1 MELTDETVAGIAREF
16 ADLELGDPRRG
27 RRVVKLV
34 QALAKHPQA
43 SLPEAL
49 GTHSELEAAYRILNN
64 ESFDFDDLL
73 AEHGDR
79 TIARAEQAGD
89 VLVVHDTTTCVF
101 EHADPREVGVLPTG
115 KAGFFAHVALVVDA
129 RRHRRPLGVVHV
141 EAYWREQ
148 RSSRGSRRKHLN
160 GKEVAAW
167 KGRESERWARG
178 VQHAQEKL
186 DGCSVIHVM
195 DREADK
201 YELMA
206 HMREND
212 QRFVLRSQH
221 DRRLSSESNEAIKL
235 RDAMAAQPV
244 VVERDVYASRRSET
258 SAPRARALHPPRFA
272 RTAKLAAN
280 AATLTLRRPNSLATK
295 FVAEL
300 AVNVVHVQEVDP
312 PAGQKP
318 IAWTLFTSEPIR
330 TIADVER
337 VIDIYRYRWLIEE
350 LFKALKSGCVYEK
363 RLLEERHALL
373 NLLAVSLPIAVEL
386 LWMRARVADDPEA
399 PWEEIVTPTQL
410 EVLRSMAHRPLAN
423 NPSAADVLLAVAGLG
438 GHLTQNG
445 APGWQVLQR
454 GYRRLLDYEAGWNAR
469 ERARSSRTKTRNL

>member
-1 MELTDETVAGIAREF
+1 MELTDETVARIAREF
-16 ADLELGDPRRG
+16 AELDLGDPRRT

-79 TIARAEQAGD
+79 TIARAEHAGD
-89 VLVVHDTTTCVF
+89 VLVVHDTSTCVF
-101 EHADPREVGVLPTG
+101 EHADPREVGALPTG

-129 RRHRRPLGVVHV
+129 RKHRRPLGVVHV
-141 EAYWREQ
+141 EAYWRNQ
-148 RSSRGSRRKHLN
+148 RSGRGSRKRHLN

-167 KGRESERWARG
+167 EGRESERWARG

-186 DGCSVIHVM
+186 EGCSVVHVM

-206 HMREND
+206 HMLEHD

-221 DRRLSSESNEAIKL
+221 DRRLSGSSEVIKL
-235 RDAMAAQPV
+235 GDAMAAQPV
-244 VVERDVYASRRSET
+244 MLERDVYASRRPEI
-258 SAPRARALHPPRFA
+258 SAPRARATHPPRFA
-272 RTAKLAAN
+272 RTAKLAVS
-280 AATLTLRRPNSLATK
+280 AAALTFRRPNSLTTE
-295 FVAEL
+295 FVDDL
-300 AVNVVHVQEVDP
+300 AVNVVRVQELDP
-312 PAGQKP
+312 PDGQKP
-318 IAWTLFTSEPIR
+318 ITWTLLTSEPIQ
-330 TIADVER
+330 TTVDLER
-337 VIDIYRYRWLIEE
+337 IIDIYRYRWLIEE
-350 LFKALKSGCVYEK
+350 LFKALKSGCMYEK
-363 RLLEERHALL
+363 RLFEERHALL

-399 PWEEIVTPTQL
+399 PWEEVLTPTQL
-410 EVLRSMAHRPLAN
+410 EVLRAMGHRPL
-423 NPSAADVLLAVAGLG
+423 PKTPTVAAVLLAVAALG
-438 GHLTQNG
+438 GHLKQNG
-445 APGWQVLQR
+445 APGWQVLHR
-454 GYRRLLDYEAGWNAR
+454 GYRRLLDYEAGWKAR
-469 ERARSSRTKTRNL
+469 EHAKPPRTKSRNL

>member
-1 MELTDETVAGIAREF
+1 MELSDETVARIAREF
-16 ADLELGDPRRG
+16 AELELGDPRRT

-34 QALAKHPQA
+34 QALAKNPQA

-73 AEHGDR
+73 AEHGDQ
-79 TIARAEQAGD
+79 TIGRAEQAGD

-101 EHADPREVGVLPTG
+101 EHADPREVGALPTG

-129 RRHRRPLGVVHV
+129 RKHRRPLGVVHV
-141 EAYWREQ
+141 ETYWRNQ
-148 RSSRGSRRKHLN
+148 RSGRGSRKKHLN
-160 GKEVAAW
+160 GKQVAAW
-167 KGRESERWARG
+167 EGRESERWARG

-186 DGCSVIHVM
+186 DGCNVIHVM

-206 HMREND
+206 HMREHG

-221 DRRLSSESNEAIKL
+221 DRRLSSGSSEVIKL

-244 VVERDVYASRRSET
+244 LVERDVYASRRAET
-258 SAPRARALHPPRFA
+258 SAPRGRAIHPPRFA

-280 AATLTLRRPNSLATK
+280 AAALTFRRPNSLATA
-295 FVAEL
+295 FVAQL
-300 AVNVVHVQEVDP
+300 AINVVHVQELDP

-318 IAWTLFTSEPIR
+318 IAWTLLTSEPIE

-337 VIDIYRYRWLIEE
+337 IIDIYRYRWLIEE
-350 LFKALKSGCVYEK
+350 LFKALKSGCMYEK

-386 LWMRARVADDPEA
+386 LWMRARVADNPEA
-399 PWEEIVTPTQL
+399 PWEEVVTSTQL
-410 EVLRSMAHRPLAN
+410 EVLRTMAHRPL
-423 NPSAADVLLAVAGLG
+423 PKTPTAAEVLLAVAGLG
-438 GHLTQNG
+438 GHLKQNG
-445 APGWQVLQR
+445 APGWQVLHR
-454 GYRRLLDYEAGWNAR
+454 GYRRLLDYEAGWKAR
-469 ERARSSRTKTRNL
+469 ELAKSARAKTRNL

>member
-1 MELTDETVAGIAREF
+1 MELTDETVARIAREF
-16 ADLELGDPRRG
+16 GELELGDPRRT

-64 ESFDFDDLL
+64 ESFDFEDLL
-73 AEHGDR
+73 TEHGDR
-79 TIARAEQAGD
+79 TIARAEHAGD

-101 EHADPREVGVLPTG
+101 EHADPREVGALPTG

-129 RRHRRPLGVVHV
+129 RKHRRPLGVVHV
-141 EAYWREQ
+141 EAYWRDQ
-148 RSSRGSRRKHLN
+148 RSGRGSRKKHLN

-167 KGRESERWARG
+167 EGRESERWARG

-186 DGCSVIHVM
+186 DGCRVIHVM

-206 HMREND
+206 HMLAHD

-221 DRRLSSESNEAIKL
+221 DRRLSSGSSEAIKL
-235 RDAMAAQPV
+235 RDAMAAQQV
-244 VVERDVYASRRSET
+244 MVERDVYASRRPEA
-258 SAPRARALHPPRFA
+258 SAPRARATHPPRFA
-272 RTAKLAAN
+272 RTAKLAVN
-280 AATLTLRRPNSLATK
+280 AAALTFRRPNSLATE

-300 AVNVVHVQEVDP
+300 AINVVHVQEVDP

-318 IAWTLFTSEPIR
+318 IAWTLLTSEPIQ

-350 LFKALKSGCVYEK
+350 LFKALKSGCMYEK
-363 RLLEERHALL
+363 RLFEERHALL

-399 PWEEIVTPTQL
+399 PWEDVITPTQL
-410 EVLRSMAHRPLAN
+410 EVLRTMAHRPL
-423 NPSAADVLLAVAGLG
+423 PKTPTAAEVLLAVAGLG
-438 GHLTQNG
+438 GHLKQNG
-445 APGWQVLQR
+445 APGWQVLHR
-454 GYRRLLDYEAGWNAR
+454 GYRRLLDYEAGWKAR
-469 ERARSSRTKTRNL
+469 ERAKSSRPKPRNL

>member
-1 MELTDETVAGIAREF
+1 MELTDETVARIAREF
-16 ADLELGDPRRG
+16 AEAELGDPRRT

-64 ESFDFDDLL
+64 ESFDFEDLL

-79 TIARAEQAGD
+79 TIARAEQAGA

-101 EHADPREVGVLPTG
+101 EHADPGEVGALPTG

-141 EAYWREQ
+141 EAYWRNR
-148 RSSRGSRRKHLN
+148 RSGRGSRKKHLN

-167 KGRESERWARG
+167 EGRESERWAHG

-206 HMREND
+206 HMREHN

-221 DRRLSSESNEAIKL
+221 DRRLSSGSGEVIKL
-235 RDAMAAQPV
+235 RDVMAAQPV
-244 VVERDVYASRRSET
+244 LVERDVYASRRPET
-258 SAPRARALHPPRFA
+258 GAPRARAIHPPRLA

-280 AATLTLRRPNSLATK
+280 AAALAFRRPNSLGTG
-295 FVAEL
+295 FVTEL

-312 PAGQKP
+312 PAGHKP
-318 IAWTLFTSEPIR
+318 IAWTLLTSEPIQ
-330 TIADVER
+330 TIVDVER

-350 LFKALKSGCVYEK
+350 LFKALKSGCMYEK
-363 RLLEERHALL
+363 RLFEERHALL

-386 LWMRARVADDPEA
+386 LWMRARVADEPQA

-410 EVLRSMAHRPLAN
+410 EVLRTMAHRPL
-423 NPSAADVLLAVAGLG
+423 PKTLTAADVLLAVAGLG
-438 GHLTQNG
+438 GHLKQNG
-445 APGWQVLQR
+445 APGWQVLHR
-454 GYRRLLDYEAGWNAR
+454 GFRRLLDYEAGWNAR
-469 ERARSSRTKTRNL
+469 ERAKSPRTKTRNL